1 MDWFCDEMLGR
12 LARLLRAA
20 GHDTALAP
28 AGTADRALLDR
39 ARAEGRILLTRDRR
53 LAETADR
60 QGCLLRGQSVE
71 EQARSLAAAF
81 PVDWLQAP
89 FTRCLLD
96 NCLLHPAPPDR
107 LAEVPPGARSLTA
120 PFGISFGSAFGNP
133 SDRSASMTSCPCCGR
148 LYWPGSHVR
157 RLTGTLRRLAQAG
170 KPHPG

>member
-28 AGTADRALLDR
+28 AGTADRALLDQ
-39 ARAEGRILLTRDRR
+39 ARTEGRILLTRDRR
-53 LAETADR
+53 LAETAGR

-71 EQARSLAAAF
+71 DQARSLAAAF

-107 LAEVPPGARSLTA
+107 LAEVPPGARGLTA
-120 PFGISFGSAFGNP
+120 PFGSAFAGSP
-133 SDRSASMTSCPCCGR
+133 CVTSCPCCGR

-157 RLTGTLRRLAQAG
+157 RLTATLRRLAEDAAG
-170 KPHPG
+170 

>member
-28 AGTADRALLDR
+28 AGTADRTLLDQ
-39 ARAEGRILLTRDRR
+39 AQAEGRILLTRDRR
-53 LAETADR
+53 LAETAGR
-60 QGCLLRGQSVE
+60 HGYLLRGQSVE
-71 EQARSLAAAF
+71 EQARSLTAAF

-89 FTRCLLD
+89 FTRCLID
-96 NCLLHPAPPDR
+96 NCLLHPAAADR
-107 LAEVPPGARSLTA
+107 LAEVPPGARGLTA
-120 PFGISFGSAFGNP
+120 PFG
-133 SDRSASMTSCPCCGR
+133 SASDGSPLTSCPCCGR

>member
-1 MDWFCDEMLGR
+1 MNWFCDEMLGR

-28 AGTADRALLDR
+28 AGMTDRALLDR

-53 LAETADR
+53 LAETAGR
-60 QGCLLRGQSVE
+60 HGCLLRGQSVE
-71 EQARSLAAAF
+71 EQARSLTAAY

-96 NCLLHPAPPDR
+96 NCLLRPAPPDR
-107 LAEVPPGARSLTA
+107 LPEVPPGARGLTPPLA
-120 PFGISFGSAFGNP
+120 GYFGGGSFGGSP
-133 SDRSASMTSCPCCGR
+133 SVTSCPCCGR

-157 RLTGTLRRLAQAG
+157 RLTGTLRRLAQAER
-170 KPHPG
+170 PHPG